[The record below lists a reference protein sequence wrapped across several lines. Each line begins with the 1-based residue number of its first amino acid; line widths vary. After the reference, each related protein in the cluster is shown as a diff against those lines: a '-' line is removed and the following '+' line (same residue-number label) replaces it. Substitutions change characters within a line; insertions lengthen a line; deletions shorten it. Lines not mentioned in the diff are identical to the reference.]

1 MIHKTF
7 IEAVED
13 SPVITAVK
21 DFEGLKHCFD
31 SESKVV
37 FILFGDICNIG
48 DIVDEVKRHDKLA
61 LVHID
66 LIAGLSNKEIAV
78 DFIKKCTSADGII
91 STKQQ
96 LVKRAK
102 ELNLY
107 TVFRFFA
114 IDSMAYENISRQ
126 LGAVRSD
133 FVEILPGMAPKVIK
147 NIAASISVPVI
158 AGGLIAEK
166 EDVIAILSSGATS
179 ISTTNQKLWF
189 I

>member
-1 MIHKTF
+1 MIHKAF
-7 IEAVED
+7 VEAVED

-21 DFEGLKHCFD
+21 DFEGLKRCFD
-31 SESKVV
+31 SESRVV

-48 DIVDEVKRHDKLA
+48 DIVDEVKRHGKIA
-61 LVHID
+61 MVHLD
-66 LIAGLSNKEIAV
+66 LIAGLNNKEIAV
-78 DFIKKCTSADGII
+78 DFIKKYTSADGII

-96 LVKRAK
+96 LIRRAK

-126 LGAVRSD
+126 VGAVRSD
-133 FVEILPGMAPKVIK
+133 FVEILPGTAPKVIK
-147 NIAASISVPVI
+147 NIVASINVPVI
-158 AGGLIAEK
+158 AGGLIAGK
-166 EDVIAILSSGATS
+166 EDVMAMLSSGATS
-179 ISTTNQKLWF
+179 ISTTNQELWF